1 IPPLSP
7 STNTFGGQID
17 MLDPGIIF
25 PTIKQFRIP
34 IQYLANLMSAGDTK
48 VIERVLKKMVAM
60 RSYMRS
66 VNLKQ
71 SFDQAILE
79 DAGLTEETAVEL
91 YELSAIAK
99 YNDRYVIP
107 KSHRE
112 EAGNMYS
119 GQGSAGY
126 EFMEGCSGC
135 SLGTEKYEDLYAFS
149 EEYWS
154 DLNGNTMDG
163 RR

>member
-1 IPPLSP
+1 
-7 STNTFGGQID
+7 
-17 MLDPGIIF
+17 M
-25 PTIKQFRIP
+25 
-34 IQYLANLMSAGDTK
+34 
-48 VIERVLKKMVAM
+48 
-60 RSYMRS
+60 SYMRS

-119 GQGSAGY
+119 GRPEYILPAS
-126 EFMEGCSGC
+126 
-135 SLGTEKYEDLYAFS
+135 SL
-149 EEYWS
+149 
-154 DLNGNTMDG
+154 
-163 RR
+163 